1 MEKGIYPIS
10 KRVFDLALTLLA
22 LPLWLPLALVTAFLV
37 GIKLGNPVIFSQQRP
52 GLNGKP
58 FRLYKF
64 RTMTEAR
71 DPQGKLLPDD
81 VRLTPFGRLLRAL
94 SLDELPEFYNVLR
107 GEMSLVG
114 PRPLLMAYLDR
125 YSAGQMR
132 RHLLPPGITG
142 WAQINGRNILS
153 WEEKFRLDIWYIDH
167 WSLLL
172 DLKILLLTVRKV
184 LLREGISGEN
194 QATAEE
200 FKGNSEKNQG

>member
-10 KRVFDLALTLLA
+10 KRLFDLALTVLA
-22 LPLWLPLALVTAFLV
+22 LPLLLPLAFVTAILV
-37 GIKLGNPVIFSQQRP
+37 GIKLGRPVIFSQQRP

-71 DPQGKLLPDD
+71 DPEGKLLPDA
-81 VRLTPFGRLLRAL
+81 VRLTSFGRRLRAL

-107 GEMSLVG
+107 GDMSLVG

-125 YSAGQMR
+125 YSAEQMR

-142 WAQINGRNILS
+142 WAQINGRNAIS
-153 WEEKFRLDIWYIDH
+153 WEEKFRLDCWYIDH
-167 WSLLL
+167 WNLLL

-184 LLREGISGEN
+184 LIREGISGEN

-200 FKGNSEKNQG
+200 FKGNSRKN

>member
-10 KRVFDLALTLLA
+10 KRMFDLALTVLA
-22 LPLWLPLALVTAFLV
+22 SPLWLPLTLATAFLV
-37 GIKLGNPVIFSQQRP
+37 GIKLGKPVIFSQQRP

-64 RTMTEAR
+64 RTMTETC
-71 DPQGKLLPDD
+71 DPQGKLLPDA

-125 YSAGQMR
+125 YSAEQMR

-142 WAQINGRNILS
+142 WAQINGRNVIS

-200 FKGNSEKNQG
+200 FKGNPGEN

>member
-1 MEKGIYPIS
+1 M
-10 KRVFDLALTLLA
+10 LTVVT
-22 LPLWLPLALVTAFLV
+22 LPLWLPLTLVTAFLV
-37 GIKLGNPVIFSQQRP
+37 AIKLGKPVIFSQQRP

-71 DPQGKLLPDD
+71 DPQGKLLPDAA
-81 VRLTPFGRLLRAL
+81 RLTHFGRLLRAL

-125 YSAGQMR
+125 YSAGEMR

-172 DLKILLLTVRKV
+172 DLKILFLTVRKV

-200 FKGNSEKNQG
+200 FKGNSGKN

>member
-1 MEKGIYPIS
+1 
-10 KRVFDLALTLLA
+10 
-22 LPLWLPLALVTAFLV
+22 
-37 GIKLGNPVIFSQQRP
+37 
-52 GLNGKP
+52 
-58 FRLYKF
+58 
-64 RTMTEAR
+64 
-71 DPQGKLLPDD
+71 
-81 VRLTPFGRLLRAL
+81 
-94 SLDELPEFYNVLR
+94 
-107 GEMSLVG
+107 MSLVG

-125 YSAGQMR
+125 YSAGEMR

-172 DLKILLLTVRKV
+172 DLKILFLTVRKV

-200 FKGNSEKNQG
+200 FKGNSGKN